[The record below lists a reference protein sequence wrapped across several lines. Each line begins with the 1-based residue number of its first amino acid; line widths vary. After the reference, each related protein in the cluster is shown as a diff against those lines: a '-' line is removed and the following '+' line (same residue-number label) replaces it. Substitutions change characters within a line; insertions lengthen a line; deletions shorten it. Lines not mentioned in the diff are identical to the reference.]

1 MRRSKR
7 PQGGRRNLLCAT
19 LCAAAFFAAAPSH
32 ARDIPARVVSMNV
45 CTDQLA
51 LLIAAPGQVVSLS
64 HFATDPQMSALA
76 SQARGYALNHG
87 RAEEIYMLRPD
98 LVLADVW
105 SSPATVGM
113 LRRLGVPV
121 EQFPPGVSVEEIRR
135 RISRMGEVLGR
146 EARAA
151 EVLAGFDA
159 ALAAIKRPATAP
171 RAAVYGAGGYGYGP
185 ATLEGQILSLAG
197 FANVVSG
204 PGLERGGRMSLER
217 LVMEAP
223 DLVIAGA
230 EVNVPKGE
238 SRAQEIL
245 HHPALAAL
253 PRVQGLRDARWVC
266 GAPAMLEAVAD
277 LAAVGRQIESEKIK
291 GKQ

>member
-1 MRRSKR
+1 M
-7 PQGGRRNLLCAT
+7 
-19 LCAAAFFAAAPSH
+19 
-32 ARDIPARVVSMNV
+32 RVVSMNV

-51 LLIAAPGQVVSLS
+51 LLIAAPRQVVSLS

-76 SQARGYALNHG
+76 EQARGYAQNHG
-87 RAEEIYMLRPD
+87 RAEEIYLMAPD

-105 SSPATVGM
+105 SSPATMAM

-121 EQFPPGVSVEEIRR
+121 EQFPPGVSVEEIRG
-135 RISRMGEVLGR
+135 RITRMGEVLGR

-159 ALAAIKRPATAP
+159 ALAAIVRPARRP

-197 FANVVSG
+197 FDNVVSG
-204 PGLERGGRMSLER
+204 PGLEWGGRMALER

-230 EVNVPKGE
+230 DAGVTGGH
-238 SRAQEIL
+238 SRAQEL
-245 HHPALAAL
+245 LLHPALAGL
-253 PRVQGLRDARWVC
+253 PRVARLRDARWVC
-266 GAPAMLEAVAD
+266 GTPQMLGAVAD
-277 LAAVGRQIESEKIK
+277 LAAIGRQIESDKEKA
-291 GKQ
+291 KQ